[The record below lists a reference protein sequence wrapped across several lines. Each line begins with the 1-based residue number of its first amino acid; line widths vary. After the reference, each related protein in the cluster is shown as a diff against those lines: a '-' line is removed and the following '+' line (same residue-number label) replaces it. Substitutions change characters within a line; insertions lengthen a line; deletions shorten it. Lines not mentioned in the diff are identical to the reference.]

1 MWPPIPHI
9 ILKPHH
15 PFSLFKHRPHLL
27 LQINNPFVNPLIS
40 EMGFRRNSSNSTTI
54 MLILVLL
61 FAVSNNIQQ
70 LVAIRPLIEGY
81 ASAVMEIQSLQRG
94 PVPPSGS
101 SPCTYIPERNH
112 GRCTL
117 ADPDQMGVANAPP
130 AFPEPNDHVQNS
142 SSWSSSKGI
151 SC

>member
-1 MWPPIPHI
+1 
-9 ILKPHH
+9 
-15 PFSLFKHRPHLL
+15 
-27 LQINNPFVNPLIS
+27 
-40 EMGFRRNSSNSTTI
+40 MGFHRNSSNSTTI

-70 LVAIRPLIEGY
+70 LVAMRPLIEGY
-81 ASAVMEIQSLQRG
+81 ASAVKEIQSLQRG

-117 ADPDQMGVANAPP
+117 ADPDPDQMGVARAPP
-130 AFPEPNDHVQNS
+130 AFPEPAPTAFPEPNDHV
-142 SSWSSSKGI
+142 
-151 SC
+151 

>member
-1 MWPPIPHI
+1 MRCYHQFLTSFSNPTT
-9 ILKPHH
+9 LSLSSNFKYRPHH
-15 PFSLFKHRPHLL
+15 L
-27 LQINNPFVNPLIS
+27 LQINNPFVSPLIS
-40 EMGFRRNSSNSTTI
+40 EMGFHRNSSNSTTI

-117 ADPDQMGVANAPP
+117 ADPDPDHGQMGVAHAPP

-142 SSWSSSKGI
+142 SS
-151 SC
+151 

>member
-1 MWPPIPHI
+1 
-9 ILKPHH
+9 
-15 PFSLFKHRPHLL
+15 
-27 LQINNPFVNPLIS
+27 
-40 EMGFRRNSSNSTTI
+40 MGFYRNNSNSTTI

-61 FAVSNNIQQ
+61 FAVSDNIQQ
-70 LVAIRPLIEGY
+70 LVAMRPLIEGY

-117 ADPDQMGVANAPP
+117 ADPDPDQMGVARAPP

-151 SC
+151 DQLLETVEEAVLFVGRCT

>member
-1 MWPPIPHI
+1 
-9 ILKPHH
+9 
-15 PFSLFKHRPHLL
+15 
-27 LQINNPFVNPLIS
+27 
-40 EMGFRRNSSNSTTI
+40 MGFHRNSSNSTTI

-70 LVAIRPLIEGY
+70 LVAIRPFIEEY

-117 ADPDQMGVANAPP
+117 ADPDPDQMGVARAPP
-130 AFPEPNDHVQNS
+130 AFPEPNDQIQNS
-142 SSWSSSKGI
+142 SS
-151 SC
+151 